1 MTPGT
6 ILTISLE
13 SEQNSVSQAGTERLT
28 CHLNEETRGGGCRIR
43 EQRGRQGRLKR
54 KRNRHHASRRE
65 TGNLR

>member
-28 CHLNEETRGGGCRIR
+28 CHLNEETRGGGCRIWLLCVIVF
-43 EQRGRQGRLKR
+43 QVSLLYGQLKI
-54 KRNRHHASRRE
+54 
-65 TGNLR
+65 GVGLVLL